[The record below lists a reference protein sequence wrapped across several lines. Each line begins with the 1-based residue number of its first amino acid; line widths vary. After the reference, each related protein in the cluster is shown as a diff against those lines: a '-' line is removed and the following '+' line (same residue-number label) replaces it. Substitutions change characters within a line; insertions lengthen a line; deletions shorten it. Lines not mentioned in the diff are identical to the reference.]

1 MREPKSLASLIFMS
15 IDEINAL
22 HTRMDRVKEEIKFLK
37 ANMPNNE
44 EELVE
49 DDVKRRSIERSVE
62 IALEA
67 TLDLARLIIS
77 VKNLPKAQT
86 NSELFYILAENH
98 IIPHKFADK
107 IRGIGNLRNILVHEY
122 TGIDY
127 EILFETLK
135 DLEDLE
141 KFVEYIEEFQ
151 AGNQIE

>member
-1 MREPKSLASLIFMS
+1 
-15 IDEINAL
+15 
-22 HTRMDRVKEEIKFLK
+22 
-37 ANMPNNE
+37 MPNNE

-86 NSELFYILAENH
+86 NSELFDILAENH